1 MKLLHPLVCL
11 SVLTLASCSST
22 LLGEKKPTTI
32 YSPHIRVAPDP
43 SWPTVTWH
51 LTVLHPKAP
60 RMIDTPR
67 INVQPTPGEIQVY
80 RNVSWAQPTTD
91 MLEDALMRAFEDSG
105 KIAGVTRSGTGIR
118 TDYSLNLD
126 LRRFESDYAGTAMPT
141 ATIEVNAKL
150 IGAHNKRLIASR
162 TFIVTQPATNT
173 DTSTVANAFGQALTQ
188 LTNEL
193 VGWTL
198 TMGQSDAISNDK
210 PSQH

>member
-1 MKLLHPLVCL
+1 MKLIHPLVCL

-32 YSPHIRVAPDP
+32 YSPQIHVTTDP
-43 SWPTVTWH
+43 SWPRVTWH
-51 LTVLHPKAP
+51 LTILHPKAP

-80 RNVSWAQPTTD
+80 HNVSWAQPTTD
-91 MLEDALMRAFEDSG
+91 MLEDALIRVFEDSG
-105 KIAGVTRSGTGIR
+105 KIAGVTRAGTGIR
-118 TDYSLNLD
+118 TDYSLSLD
-126 LRRFESDYAGTAMPT
+126 LRRFESDYAGTPMPT

-150 IGAHNKRLIASR
+150 ISAHNKRLIASR

>member
-1 MKLLHPLVCL
+1 
-11 SVLTLASCSST
+11 
-22 LLGEKKPTTI
+22 
-32 YSPHIRVAPDP
+32 
-43 SWPTVTWH
+43 
-51 LTVLHPKAP
+51 
-60 RMIDTPR
+60 
-67 INVQPTPGEIQVY
+67 
-80 RNVSWAQPTTD
+80 
-91 MLEDALMRAFEDSG
+91 MLEDALIRVFEDSG
-105 KIAGVTRSGTGIR
+105 KIAGVTRAGTGIR
-118 TDYSLNLD
+118 TDYSLSLD
-126 LRRFESDYAGTAMPT
+126 LRRFESDYAGTPMPT